1 MPKQSKPAT
10 APAIKPQRAP
20 RTPRTAPPSDSFA
33 AHLSDTLNRLHLD
46 EVGAAHYLGVPVH
59 TVRKWLTGE
68 RQPSSSVVR
77 LLEVLGML
85 EALAPELHAS
95 LLP

>member
-33 AHLSDTLNRLHLD
+33 AQLSDTLNRLHLD
-46 EVGAAHYLGVPVH
+46 EEGAAHYLGVPVH

-68 RQPSSSVVR
+68 RVPGSAVTR
-77 LLEVLGML
+77 LVQVLGII
-85 EALAPELHAS
+85 EAMAPDLHAS

>member
-33 AHLSDTLNRLHLD
+33 AHLGDTLNRLHLD
-46 EVGAAHYLGVPVH
+46 EEGAAHYLGVPVH

-68 RQPSSSVVR
+68 RVPGSAVTR
-77 LLEVLGML
+77 LVQVLGII
-85 EALAPELHAS
+85 EAMAPDLHAS